1 MTFFFFLMIRRPP
14 RSTLFPYTTLFRSV
28 VQRLVAHGLHS
39 AFGVVPGTVLRQGF
53 VWLYLHAFPAWLF
66 AALAWSYAYKP
77 QQFGVLRDVTI
88 ISALLAVACYRL
100 YPVAPPRFVLAGS
113 PEPVQDWTYGGTSV
127 DPHVMQVL
135 GFNPYAAFP
144 SVHVLWALIPA
155 WCLATGSRS
164 RWVWLSALCL
174 PLLIVLTVICTGN
187 HYVLDCIG
195 SVAILAGSSALVR
208 GLHHV
213 RRRLLRNPRRLRY
226 ELPAAL
232 SLCLCCAGILGT
244 VGVNG
249 G

>member
-39 AFGVVPGTVLRQGF
+39 AFGVVPGAELRQGF

-66 AALAWSYAYKP
+66 AALAWSYTYKP
-77 QQFGVLRDVTI
+77 QKFAVLRDVTI
-88 ISALLAVACYRL
+88 LSALLAVACYRL

-113 PEPVQDWTYGGTSV
+113 PELVQGWNYGGTSV

-164 RWVWLSALCL
+164 CWVWLSALCF

-187 HYVLDCIG
+187 
-195 SVAILAGSSALVR
+195 
-208 GLHHV
+208 
-213 RRRLLRNPRRLRY
+213 
-226 ELPAAL
+226 
-232 SLCLCCAGILGT
+232 
-244 VGVNG
+244 
-249 G
+249 